1 MTKGEKKELKKML
14 GQTLLFIIVASG
26 TLVLACIKAGI
37 YVVGQVEK
45 YDTKNNSISNYRI
58 SNDNINYFDEKI

>member
-37 YVVGQVEK
+37 YVVG
-45 YDTKNNSISNYRI
+45 
-58 SNDNINYFDEKI
+58 